1 MNAIQIQKTIGF
13 CLAVLIAPPAGAA
26 DVVSDWNTIM
36 LSTISSQ
43 NSFAQSR
50 FATITQLAVF
60 EALNEISGVYKPYL
74 GAITA
79 RPGASPEAAVA
90 SAAHRVLRTYFPE
103 AATTLDAARASS
115 LAAIAEGPSKV
126 DGIAVGEAAASIM
139 IALRENDGSG
149 APLAYTPMSG
159 PGFWQPTPPALAP
172 ATFLHWARV
181 TPFALRRA
189 SQFRPDP
196 PPALTSRT
204 YRRDYEEVKEVGA
217 ASSSSASR
225 PQDRADVVQFVA
237 ATSPVQVW
245 NRVAQQLAAADGLSL
260 LDAARTLALMNI
272 AIADSS
278 IAVFE
283 AKYFY
288 HTWRPVTAIR
298 AGDTDGNPRTAADV
312 AFSSFIAAPTFP
324 AYPSAHASGS
334 YAARSV
340 LERIFGGRRYA
351 IRLTNPALPAIT
363 LEYTKLGQITD
374 DIDDARVYGG
384 IHFRFDQDAGA
395 ELGRR
400 VAEHVYRQKLRCV
413 SAASC
418 GEEQNE

>member
-1 MNAIQIQKTIGF
+1 MTTIRIQRTIGLW
-13 CLAVLIAPPAGAA
+13 LAILIAPSAFAA

-36 LSTISSQ
+36 LTTISSQ

-60 EALNEISGVYKPYL
+60 EALNEVSGVYKPYL
-74 GAITA
+74 GVITA
-79 RPGASPEAAVA
+79 PPGASPEAAVVA
-90 SAAHRVLRTYFPE
+90 AAHRVLRTYFSG
-103 AATTLDAARASS
+103 AAATLDAARESS
-115 LAAIAEGPSKV
+115 LAAIPEGPSKV
-126 DGIAVGEAAASIM
+126 NGIAVGEAAATAL

-149 APLAYTPMSG
+149 ASLPYTPMSG

-172 ATFLHWARV
+172 ATLLHWARV

-189 SQFRPDP
+189 NQFRPNR
-196 PPALTSRT
+196 PPALTTRT
-204 YRRDYEEVKEVGA
+204 YRRDYEEVREVGA
-217 ASSSSASR
+217 ATSAGR
-225 PQDRADVVQFVA
+225 PQDRADVAQFFA

-260 LDAARTLALMNI
+260 LDAARALALMNI

-288 HTWRPVTAIR
+288 QTWRPVTAIR
-298 AGDTDGNPRTAADV
+298 AGDTDANPATGADP
-312 AFSSFIAAPTFP
+312 AFSPFIGTPTFP
-324 AYPSAHASGS
+324 GYPSAHAAGS
-334 YAARSV
+334 NAARYV
-340 LERIFGGRRYA
+340 LEQIFGGRRYA
-351 IRLTNPALPAIT
+351 ILLTNPALPSIT
-363 LEYTKLGQITD
+363 LQYTKLGQITD

-384 IHFRFDQDAGA
+384 IHFRFDQEAGA

-400 VAEHVYRQKLRCV
+400 VAEHVYRQKLRCL
-413 SAASC
+413 SAATC
-418 GEEQNE
+418 GEEEQNE